1 MKTLVMEGRRRWMI
15 GGEIGLSRSFTFIGG
30 EIVAVSDE
38 DAAILL
44 DPGKT
49 GDHVFV
55 ATDTDEAAAVLA
67 EAESRAALGAWK
79 SPGKCCDDPAAEV
92 DVVAVVEDDAVT
104 VVETAG
110 AGEATS
116 AVTDEDAAAWG
127 GVRVRIPPR
136 NRPGGPAGRR

>member
-1 MKTLVMEGRRRWMI
+1 MQGRRRWMI

-67 EAESRAALGAWK
+67 EAESRAALGGWK
-79 SPGKCCDDPAAEV
+79 SPGKCCDDPKAED

-104 VVETAG
+104 LVETETAG
-110 AGEATS
+110 ESTFI
-116 AVTDEDAAAWG
+116 DAA
-127 GVRVRIPPR
+127 GV
-136 NRPGGPAGRR
+136 PAGGQAVGKTTPATPSRSKPAPEPYRR